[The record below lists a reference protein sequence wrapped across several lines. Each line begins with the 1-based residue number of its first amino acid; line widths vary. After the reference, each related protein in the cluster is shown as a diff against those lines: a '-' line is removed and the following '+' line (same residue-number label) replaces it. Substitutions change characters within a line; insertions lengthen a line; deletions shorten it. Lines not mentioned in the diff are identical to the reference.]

1 MVDLPEE
8 NREAAVNAITLPEV
22 FHDFDTVMPPLDDL
36 SLQAQLSISQVEYSR
51 FLDYFKIGPVIQYGS
66 LIMKHARLTRY
77 LYRLDLYCRQFNS
90 YLRLF
95 IERPFSG
102 YSQQVLMMNLPC

>member
-36 SLQAQLSISQVEYSR
+36 SLQAQLSISQVFAFIS
-51 FLDYFKIGPVIQYGS
+51 KIKS
-66 LIMKHARLTRY
+66 LISFYISGLVKICKNNANCNDEFAMLILIEH
-77 LYRLDLYCRQFNS
+77 FGV
-90 YLRLF
+90 LRAF
-95 IERPFSG
+95 IR
-102 YSQQVLMMNLPC
+102 NDWK